1 MLPQWRYLA
10 DAATFFVTVFVETEQ
25 ALVAREARELC
36 CIRAQEFD
44 VDLIFIAHALKEAQ
58 RLGVQAAGV
67 EAEDLD
73 VFFQFPGHHDQCNI
87 LRTAKRDGDI
97 RHLFQHMFENLFRL
111 LVLKLCVER
120 GDILSSN
127 HGVLHFDGA
136 GAAIAALSVRGIL
149 YDLALWVNTAL
160 PCIARGMWVH
170 LRVLTLSLWQRG
182 IALEVVCLDLE
193 GVLVP
198 EIWIGFA
205 ERTGI
210 DELRATTRDIP
221 DYDVLMRQ
229 RLRILNE
236 HKLGLPDIQAVIA
249 EMSPMPGAPEF
260 VNWLRERFQVV
271 ILSDTFYEFSQPLM
285 RQLGFPT
292 LFCHRL
298 ITDET
303 GKVTDYKLR
312 QKDPK
317 RQCVKA
323 FHELNY
329 TVMAAGDS
337 YNDTTMLS
345 EADLGVLFRAPQNV
359 IDEFPQFA
367 SVTEYKQLQEAFAKG
382 SPRII
387 AD

>member
-1 MLPQWRYLA
+1 M
-10 DAATFFVTVFVETEQ
+10 
-25 ALVAREARELC
+25 
-36 CIRAQEFD
+36 
-44 VDLIFIAHALKEAQ
+44 
-58 RLGVQAAGV
+58 
-67 EAEDLD
+67 
-73 VFFQFPGHHDQCNI
+73 
-87 LRTAKRDGDI
+87 
-97 RHLFQHMFENLFRL
+97 
-111 LVLKLCVER
+111 
-120 GDILSSN
+120 
-127 HGVLHFDGA
+127 
-136 GAAIAALSVRGIL
+136 
-149 YDLALWVNTAL
+149 
-160 PCIARGMWVH
+160 
-170 LRVLTLSLWQRG
+170 
-182 IALEVVCLDLE
+182 EVVCLDLE

-249 EMSPMPGAPEF
+249 EMSPMPGAREF
-260 VNWLRERFQVV
+260 VDWLRERFQVV

-298 ITDET
+298 ITDEA

-323 FHELNY
+323 FHGLNY
-329 TVMAAGDS
+329 KVFAAGDS

-345 EADLGVLFRAPQNV
+345 EADLGVLFRAPQKV
-359 IDEFPQFA
+359 IDEFPQFD
-367 SVTEYKQLQEAFAKG
+367 SVTEYKQLQQAFAKA
-382 SPRII
+382 SSRII